1 MAAAPRI
8 AVIIVNLNS
17 GADLRRSLEAVERQ
31 TVTPEAAYL
40 VDNGSTDGSADD
52 AEARFPWLEVIRLGR
67 NAGFAAANN
76 IAVRRA
82 DTEWVALLNPDA
94 FPEPDWLARLIEA
107 ADADPGCASLSSRL
121 MLAGSDGV
129 LDGEG
134 DSYGVNG
141 FAWRRHHGR
150 HIDSPATGTEAP
162 EEVFSACAAAALY
175 HREVFLDA
183 GGFDERYFCYL
194 EDIDLGF
201 RLRLRG
207 ERCLH
212 VPRAVVHHVGS
223 AVTGRAS
230 DFSVY
235 HAQRNIV
242 WTFAKDMPAPLLL
255 LYLPQHLLLNLLA
268 LVWYSLHGQA
278 RTIFRAKR
286 DAARGLPAV
295 RAQRRAS
302 QASRKV
308 PASALRRH
316 MVKGLQAFAAPLGRA
331 SRS

>member
-31 TVTPEAAYL
+31 TLTPEAAYL

-52 AEARFPWLEVIRLGR
+52 AEARFAWLEVIRLGR

-82 DTEWVALLNPDA
+82 ETEWVALLNPDA
-94 FPEPDWLARLIEA
+94 FPEPDWLERLVEA
-107 ADADPGCASLSSRL
+107 AHANPDCASLSSRL
-121 MLAGSDGV
+121 VLAGSDGV

-150 HIDSPATGTEAP
+150 PIGSSPGEAAP

-175 HREVFLDA
+175 RRDAFLGA
-183 GGFDERYFCYL
+183 GSFDERYFCYL

-242 WTFAKDMPAPLLL
+242 WTFVKDMPGALLW
-255 LYLPQHLLLNLLA
+255 LYLPAHLLLNLLA

-278 RTIFRAKR
+278 GTILRAKR
-286 DAARGLPAV
+286 DAARGLGAAW
-295 RAQRRAS
+295 AQRREA
-302 QASRKV
+302 QGSRKV
-308 PASALRRH
+308 PARALRRH
-316 MVKGLQAFAAPLGRA
+316 MVKGLGAFAAALGRA
-331 SRS
+331 SGS

>member
-1 MAAAPRI
+1 M
-8 AVIIVNLNS
+8 IIVNLNS
-17 GADLRRSLEAVERQ
+17 GADLMRSLEAVARQ
-31 TVTPEAAYL
+31 TLAPAAAYV
-40 VDNGSTDGSADD
+40 VDNGSTDGSADE
-52 AEARFPWLEVIRLGR
+52 AEARFEWLEVIRLGR

-76 IAVRRA
+76 VAVRRA
-82 DTEWVALLNPDA
+82 DTDWVALLNPDA
-94 FPEPDWLARLIEA
+94 FPEPDWLERMVEA
-107 ADADPGCASLSSRL
+107 TAADPGCASLSSRL
-121 MLAGSDGV
+121 VLAGREGV

-150 HIDSPATGTEAP
+150 RLDPESADAP

-175 HREVFLDA
+175 RRDAFLAA

-194 EDIDLGF
+194 EDVDLGF

-242 WTFAKDMPAPLLL
+242 WTYAKDMPGALLW

-268 LVWYSLHGQA
+268 LAWYSLHGQA

-286 DAARGLPAV
+286 DAAAGLRAAW
-295 RAQRRAS
+295 AQRRES
-302 QASRKV
+302 QAARKV
-308 PASALRRH
+308 PARALRRH
-316 MVKGLQAFAAPLGRA
+316 MAKGPAAFAAALGRA
-331 SRS
+331 SGS